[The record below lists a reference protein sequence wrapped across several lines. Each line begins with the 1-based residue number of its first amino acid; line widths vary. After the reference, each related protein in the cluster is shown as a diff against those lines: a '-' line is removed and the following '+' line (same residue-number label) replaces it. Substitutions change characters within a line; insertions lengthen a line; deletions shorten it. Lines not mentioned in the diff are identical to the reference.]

1 MCRTYLIIF
10 FYMTEV
16 VQLLMSMQVD
26 RINQAQLQWNSNY
39 LNPNSRE
46 YRVLYDEATKAVRHL
61 WKCPNSYQGFYSGL
75 GLFKLH
81 FDWWP
86 GKG

>member
-1 MCRTYLIIF
+1 
-10 FYMTEV
+10 MTEV

-39 LNPNSRE
+39 QNPNSRE

-61 WKCPNSYQGFYSGL
+61 WKCLNCYQGFYSGL